1 MNEATFKVV
10 CPHDGAINRVPL
22 ARLAENPLCG
32 ACHER
37 LFHAQPVELDAA
49 GFDRHLLQG
58 ELPLLVDFWAAW
70 CGPCRMMAPA
80 FAAAAPM
87 LEPYVRLA
95 KVDTELAPELS
106 ARLAIRSIPTLL
118 LFVRGKEVA
127 RHSGAMTRPEMIS
140 RWVGDHL
147 HK

>member
-1 MNEATFKVV
+1 MTEATFKVV

-22 ARLAENPLCG
+22 ARLAENPKCG
-32 ACHER
+32 GCHQP
-37 LFHAQPVELDAA
+37 LFHGQPVDLDAA

-70 CGPCRMMAPA
+70 CGPCRTMAPA
-80 FAAAAPM
+80 FASAAPL

-95 KVDTELAPELS
+95 KVDTEAAPDIA
-106 ARLAIRSIPTLL
+106 ARHGVRSIPTLM

-127 RHSGAMTRPEMIS
+127 RQAGAMTRPEQIS
-140 RWVGDHL
+140 RWVSDHL

>member
-1 MNEATFKVV
+1 MTEATFKVV

-22 ARLAENPLCG
+22 ARLAEDPRCGGCHQPL
-32 ACHER
+32 
-37 LFHAQPVELDAA
+37 FQAQPVELDAA
-49 GFDRHLLQG
+49 TFDRHLLQG

-80 FAAAAPM
+80 FAAAAPL

-95 KVDTELAPELS
+95 KVDTEAAPEI
-106 ARLAIRSIPTLL
+106 AGRYGIRSIPTLM

-127 RHSGAMTRPEMIS
+127 RHSGALTRPEHIA
-140 RWVGDHL
+140 RWAGDQMQR
-147 HK
+147 

>member
-1 MNEATFKVV
+1 MSDASFKVV
-10 CPHDGAINRVPL
+10 CPHDGVINRVPL

-32 ACHER
+32 GCHGP
-37 LFHAQPVELDAA
+37 LFHAQPIELDAA
-49 GFDRHLLQG
+49 AFDRHLTQG
-58 ELPLLVDFWAAW
+58 ELPLLVDFWASW

-80 FAAAAPM
+80 FSAAAPL

-95 KVDTELAPELS
+95 KVDTEAAPELA
-106 ARLAIRSIPTLL
+106 ARHAIRSIPTLL
-118 LFVRGKEVA
+118 LFARGKEVA

-147 HK
+147 HR